1 MKLKA
6 FAVKNNDNFVKRNVY
21 FLASLFILAI
31 ITYALRLYYFQI
43 IKGDFFYNQ
52 AENNRTRVESVSAPR
67 GTIRDCRGT
76 VLVDNRPAY
85 HVYLVREKV
94 PIQDIVK
101 QLASFCDVPEDN
113 LKAILEKNRKTP
125 LFKPIRLISDVSWD
139 CLAKIEANSYR
150 LPGVY
155 VEVEPVRSY
164 RFPGMA
170 AHVLGYLGEITEE
183 ELAKPEYEDYT
194 GGDDI
199 GRTGLE
205 KTYEKVLRGSRG
217 MREVE
222 VDALG
227 RKLRVLDEKDPIPG
241 HGLWL
246 TIDAQLQYRAEE
258 LMKDQEGAVVAVDV
272 KTGAIKAM
280 VSSPSFDENLFV
292 KGIKPDDWKML
303 NTDPRHPLLNR
314 AIQSAYPPGST
325 IKPFLAL
332 AGLQEGMIG
341 KVDKVN
347 CPGFF
352 RFGNRDYR
360 CWKKGGHGAVDL
372 YRAITESCDVYFYQ
386 LGNRLG
392 ITKLSIYLRMFGFG
406 ALTGIELPGEK
417 ASIVPDPEWKLR
429 FLRQP
434 WHKGETISVSIGQG
448 YLSVTPLQLAL
459 AYATIANEGV
469 LIKPYLVEKVEGDT
483 GSEVRSKGEP
493 KTIGVKIDYI
503 KMVKMGLEGVVRDN
517 RGTAHRIWKESMPIA
532 GKTGTAQVVKMG
544 ERVEDESRLP
554 KKFRDHA
561 WFAGY
566 APASD
571 PEIAVVAIVEHGGHG
586 ASAAA
591 PIVASVIEEYFQVS
605 KGRNAP

>member
-1 MKLKA
+1 MKFKELT
-6 FAVKNNDNFVKRNVY
+6 VKNSDNFVKKNVY
-21 FLASLFILAI
+21 FFAGALVLVI
-31 ITYALRLYYFQI
+31 IAYALRLYYFQI

-52 AENNRTRVESVSAPR
+52 AENNRTRVETVSAPR
-67 GTIRDCRGT
+67 GIIRDCRGT

-85 HVYLVREKV
+85 HVYFVREKAPV
-94 PIQDIVK
+94 QDIINK
-101 QLASFCDVPEDN
+101 LATFCNIPEED
-113 LKAILEKNRKTP
+113 LKAVLEKNRKTP
-125 LFKPIRLISDVSWD
+125 VFKPIRLISDVNWE
-139 CLAKIEANSYR
+139 CLAKIEANNYK
-150 LPGVY
+150 LTGVY

-170 AHVLGYLGEITEE
+170 SHVLGYLGEITEE
-183 ELAKPEYEDYT
+183 ELTRPEYEDYS

-199 GRTGLE
+199 GRTGIE

-217 MREVE
+217 IREVE

-227 RKLRVLDEKDPIPG
+227 RKLRVLDEKDPSPG
-241 HGLWL
+241 RGLWL
-246 TIDAQLQYRAEE
+246 TLDAQLQYRAEE
-258 LMKDQEGAVVAVDV
+258 LMKEQEGAVVAVDI
-272 KTGAIKAM
+272 KTGAIKAL

-292 KGIKPDDWKML
+292 KGIKPEDWKML
-303 NTDPRHPLLNR
+303 NSDPRHPLLNR

-332 AGLQEGMIG
+332 AGLQEGLIG
-341 KVDKVN
+341 KGDRVN

-360 CWKKGGHGAVDL
+360 CWKKGGHGGVDL

-392 ITKLSIYLRMFGFG
+392 ITKISKYLRMFGFG
-406 ALTGIELPGEK
+406 ILTGIELPGEK
-417 ASIVPDPEWKLR
+417 AGIVPDPEWKLR

-448 YLSVTPLQLAL
+448 YLSVTPLQLAM
-459 AYATIANEGV
+459 AYLIIANEGFMM
-469 LIKPYLVEKVEGDT
+469 KPYLVEKIEG
-483 GSEVRSKGEP
+483 EREGEF
-493 KTIGVKIDYI
+493 KTKIERKFIGIKPEHFKIVKA
-503 KMVKMGLEGVVRDN
+503 GLEGVVRDN
-517 RGTAHRIWKESMPIA
+517 RGTAHRIWNESIPIA

-544 ERVEDESRLP
+544 ERIENESRLP
-554 KKFRDHA
+554 KHFRDHA

-566 APASD
+566 APAHD
-571 PEIAVVAIVEHGGHG
+571 PEIVVVAIVEHGGHG

-591 PIVASVIEEYFQVS
+591 PIVAAVIDEYFQIS
-605 KGRNAP
+605 KGSQ